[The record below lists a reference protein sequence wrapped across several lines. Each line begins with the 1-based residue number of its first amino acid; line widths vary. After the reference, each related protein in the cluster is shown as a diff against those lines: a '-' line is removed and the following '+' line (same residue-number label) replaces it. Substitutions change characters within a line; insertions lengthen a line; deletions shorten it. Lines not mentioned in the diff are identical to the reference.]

1 MLRLLAFIMIC
12 AAAPVTTAAAPD
24 DPPPDKSQ
32 RSPRVRAADSRTA
45 ALLAQGLERSA
56 TIRAFVNELE
66 QRDVIV
72 YLEIQPALKKRLAGT
87 LTWLS
92 ASQSHRYVR
101 ISINPELSTDLAIS
115 TMGHELQHALEV
127 ANAPDV
133 VSEPTLERYYRTY
146 GQENRAHING
156 WDTEAAR
163 VAGEDVRRELAD
175 RTTRVADSIQQFDP
189 QDWFVVSR
197 RTRGMLP
204 P

>member
-12 AAAPVTTAAAPD
+12 AAAPVPTAAAPD

-189 QDWFVVSR
+189 QDWFVVYR